1 MLLMPA
7 SRRPSTVAPVSSS
20 EGEGRIG
27 FGGFPEAGFRLLQQ
41 LKKNNN
47 RQWFAGRKAAYK
59 DTVQQPM
66 ELLVSA
72 VSEECRAR
80 GLPLFPKEKNPVM
93 RVYRDIRFS
102 ADKTPFKTQVAA
114 ELRRSFSGSQAML
127 YLHFAPE
134 RSFVAAG
141 VWQPDRT
148 LLQAW
153 RAAMIDKPEEIEQVA
168 ASLKRKKLELDP
180 EYSLSSMPRGL
191 GNFAASPIAPF
202 LKLTSFVTT
211 RTIER
216 DVCLSPS
223 LAGTIVGICF
233 RRQAS
238 PRVRLEG
245 RGISTE
251 EFSRLTS

>member
-7 SRRPSTVAPVSSS
+7 SRKPSSLASVSSP
-20 EGEGRIG
+20 GGKGQNG
-27 FGGFPEAGFRLLQQ
+27 FSGLPEAGFRLLQQ

-47 RQWFAGRKAAYK
+47 REWFEGRKAAYK
-59 DTVQQPM
+59 ETVQHPM

-72 VSEECRAR
+72 AGEECRAR

-102 ADKTPFKTQVAA
+102 PDKTPFKTHVAA
-114 ELRRSFSGSQAML
+114 ELRRSFSGSQPML

-153 RAAMIDKPEEIEQVA
+153 RAAMMNKPEEIEQLA
-168 ASLKRKKLELDP
+168 AGLRRKKLALEP
-180 EYSLSSMPRGL
+180 EYSLSSMPRGF
-191 GNFAASPIAPF
+191 GNLAESPIAPF
-202 LKLTSFVTT
+202 LKLTSFVVA
-211 RTIER
+211 RTVER
-216 DVCLSPS
+216 EACYTPGLV
-223 LAGTIVGICF
+223 GTIAAF
-233 RRQAS
+233 AS
-238 PRVRLEG
+238 DVRPLLEFG
-245 RGISTE
+245 WKIE
-251 EFSRLTS
+251 EAMPKSFPD